1 MKFTKYVKLLVLLT
15 VIALGVNVLVTGT
28 WNDSG
33 VREAYAKEKGSGV
46 KKLKKFKAVVEGAE
60 YYTGDKTYC
69 YTDSV
74 NNKLYINVEDFFN
87 CLEGTVKEAK
97 IKVNVGKRTVK
108 VTTGKEYDSDYEYV
122 YFPENIYGKPENIKF
137 NIDGKKVSLKGYAL
151 TVKGYYFYPG
161 SYLKAYKTLFV
172 DFDELAEKLDL
183 IHDKNISKKK
193 FLLYTKLPENMMELK
208 TGKKPIESYKV
219 YNNTSIGIYDNNSRF
234 ASPIDN
240 YLYEED
246 GNLVRVENREKDEN
260 NKKSKVIIERY
271 DKDGNKISEKNLG
284 YQGEEF
290 GGFYRGNE
298 YNYLIFGNYNYKN
311 NDNKEVIRIVKYDR
325 NFNELGR
332 LSVNGAYTVEPF
344 FVGSLRCAEIGST
357 VLVHTAR
364 LRYDGHQSS
373 LTIAFNEDT
382 MSLINSDDL
391 GAFQRNHV
399 SHDYNQ
405 FVMAD
410 GNEFIAVDHGDGHP
424 RSILVSWLRTEQVEP
439 GLGSPAPGGGFYVI
453 DRGMFSPSRKKEIL
467 NIPGE
472 TGYSMTG
479 VSIGSA
485 LNTKNKVLVGVN
497 RVDYLKAKDDKLFY
511 KVVRDARDVVLYS
524 LDKNTLEVTE
534 NKYTDRTKG
543 KEITYT
549 APKMVKLD
557 DTRVMLIW
565 NKLKKYGR
573 SVLQYL
579 IVDENGN
586 RLSEIKTVKGIM
598 IADEAPILFDG
609 KVVWSQY
616 KGGRLVLNSLS
627 LE

>member
-28 WNDSG
+28 RNDSG
-33 VREAYAKEKGSGV
+33 VREAYAKEKTSGV
-46 KKLKKFKAVVEGAE
+46 KKLKKFKAVVEGTG
-60 YYTGDKTYC
+60 YYTGDKTHC

-74 NNKLYINVEDFFN
+74 NNKLYINVEDFFAG
-87 CLEGTVKEAK
+87 LERTVKEAK

-137 NIDGKKVSLKGYAL
+137 NIDGKKESVKGYAV
-151 TVKGYYFYPG
+151 TVKGYKTGPG
-161 SYLKAYKTLFV
+161 SYLKARPVLYV

-208 TGKKPIESYKV
+208 TGRKPIESYNL
-219 YNNTSIGIYDNNSRF
+219 YNNTSIGIYDDNTYF
-234 ASPIDN
+234 ASPTDN

-246 GNLVRVENREKDEN
+246 GNLVRVENRENDEN

-271 DKDGNKISEKNLG
+271 DKDGNKISGKNLD

-325 NFNELGR
+325 DFNELGR
-332 LSVNGAYTVEPF
+332 LSVKGAYTVRPF
-344 FVGSLRCAEIGST
+344 GVGSLRCAEIGST

-373 LTIAFNEDT
+373 LTIAFNKDT
-382 MSLINSDDL
+382 MSLINADDL

-399 SHDYNQ
+399 SHDFNQ

-410 GNEFIAVDHGDGHP
+410 CNEFITVDHGDGHP
-424 RSILVSWLRTEQVEP
+424 RSILVSWLRTEKAEP
-439 GLGSPAPGGGFYVI
+439 EIGSPAPGGGFYVI

-472 TGYSMTG
+472 TGDNWTG

-485 LNTKNKVLVGVN
+485 ANMANKVLVGVN
-497 RVDYLKAKDDKLFY
+497 RFDYSKIKTDEFY
-511 KVVRDARDVVLYS
+511 KDYRDVVLYS

-534 NKYTDRTKG
+534 NKYTDHTKG

-565 NKLKKYGR
+565 NKLNKYDR

-616 KGGRLVLNSLS
+616 KGGRLVLNSLP